1 MYDLVKHASDL
12 PSECQKLVG
21 SVSSLISTN
30 DQMFE
35 GNFSHYFLCGA
46 SALNSILCSLSLA
59 NLKPTRILDF
69 GCGAGRVTRWIRA
82 AFPDSK
88 IYGYDLRE
96 IDLDFVRHNFDV
108 ITEYAC
114 INIDELQ
121 SKYSYHL
128 IFVGSVFTHLD
139 SKNSIKLFHKLVEWL
154 NPKGI
159 LIFSTHGRFV
169 SKNGSIVNK
178 YYGLEELK
186 WKSLKKEYEKSGY
199 GYQDYPSQKGYGI
212 SLSSLIWWLNIINA
226 NELIKINNFGEA
238 LWDSHHDIIAIQKI

>member
-1 MYDLVKHASDL
+1 MFDLIKHASDL
-12 PSECQKLVG
+12 PSGCQKLAD

-30 DQMFE
+30 DEMFQE
-35 GNFSHYFLCGA
+35 NFAHYFSCGA

-59 NLKPTRILDF
+59 NLKPDSILDF

-82 AFPDSK
+82 AFPESN

-108 ITEYAC
+108 ITEYAS
-114 INIDELQ
+114 INIDDMESKQ
-121 SKYSYHL
+121 SYDL

-139 SKNSIKLFHKLVEWL
+139 SKNSIKLFNKLIEWL
-154 NPKGI
+154 NPKGV

-169 SKNGSIVNK
+169 SKNGSVGNK

-199 GYQDYPSQKGYGI
+199 GYKDYPGQNGYGI
-212 SLSSLIWWLNIINA
+212 SLSSLIWWLNLINA
-226 NELIKINNFGEA
+226 NKLIKINNFGEA
-238 LWDSHHDIIAIQKI
+238 LWDSHHDIIAIQKV